1 MFRIAPV
8 QTEKERQKTAREANI
23 LLREDS
29 FLYAMRDCE
38 SGALLGLSQFDIR
51 EESGEILDLVPAP
64 AVDDF
69 EAMFILGRATMDFI
83 DRTGAH
89 RCTAL
94 PEGAD
99 ERLLRA
105 IGFRPAEGGT
115 LTCDMTGMFDG
126 HCGGHALDLSSLQSS
141 TEPSEP

>member
-8 QTEKERQKTAREANI
+8 QTETERAQTAEEAGI
-23 LLREDS
+23 RLCEGS

-38 SGALLGLSQFDIR
+38 TGRLLGLAQFDIR

-64 AVDDF
+64 GVDDF

-94 PEGAD
+94 QKGAD
-99 ERLLRA
+99 ARLLRA
-105 IGFRPAEGGT
+105 IGFRPAEGDI
-115 LTCDMTGMFDG
+115 LTCDMMGMFDG
-126 HCGGHALDLSSLQSS
+126 HCGGHALDLSDL
-141 TEPSEP
+141 